1 MADATGSCG
10 DPQARDIKW
19 FEHRNGDH
27 GYVFIGQDGKE
38 IYRQRI
44 STFGI
49 RKPMW
54 VTLPQATAAFAIY
67 CATEEEKKK
76 NWDINYSVHHGIT
89 TLATKPR
96 EACPNAV

>member
-1 MADATGSCG
+1 MSETGVGTCD

-54 VTLPQATAAFAIY
+54 VTLPQAAAAFAIY
-67 CATEEEKKK
+67 RATDAEKKS
-76 NWDINYSVHHGIT
+76 WDINYSVHNGVT
-89 TLATKPR
+89 TLVTKPR